1 MQKISFGTGGF
12 RGVIGDEFTKDNLC
26 KICQAISDIIKE
38 ENLIKEVVIGYDNR
52 FMSDEFAK
60 WSAEVFLGNGIK
72 VNLTSESVPTPIVMY
87 QMKEKALDYSICIT
101 ASHNPYKFNGVKV
114 FYKGADA
121 SEEITSIIEA
131 KCNNLD
137 INEVLFKNLDL
148 AKNDSELK
156 EIDCKCD
163 YLKSIYKN
171 IDLNHIKKSNLKI
184 AFDNM
189 FGSTLNCI
197 KQFIRDCSF
206 KESEILHCERD
217 AFFGFAMPAP
227 TPNSIFPLSSTV
239 VNNGYDIGFAVDGDG
254 DRLAVVDKNGEY
266 IDNNFLMAMLYY
278 YFLKYKKLKGDI
290 VKNIATLDILD
301 IIAEK
306 LGCKCHEVN
315 VGFKNISS
323 KMKEVNALLG
333 GESSG
338 GLAMLTH
345 IMGKDSM
352 FAICLI
358 IDMVCALNKSI
369 DEILKETKEFA
380 NNYQNTLY
388 EKQYGYSKQRKDE
401 IMKLLFE
408 DKIMPIFNKE
418 IENIIIEKYVKVRF
432 KDGTWVIVRFSGTEP
447 IIRIMAEISQ
457 NDNPEDFITPWLE
470 LLKIDI

>member
-26 KICQAISDIIKE
+26 KICQAISNIIKD

-52 FMSDEFAK
+52 FMSEEFAK

-72 VNLTSESVPTPIVMY
+72 VNLTQTSVPTPIVMY
-87 QMKEKALDYSICIT
+87 KMKEKALDYSICIT

-121 SEEITSIIEA
+121 SEEVTSLIEL
-131 KCNNLD
+131 KCNNLNND
-137 INEVLFKNLDL
+137 EILTESYDT
-148 AKNDSELK
+148 AKNCGNLEL
-156 EIDCKCD
+156 INCD
-163 YLKSIYKN
+163 MEYLNSIYQN
-171 IDLNHIKKSNLKI
+171 IDIQSIKSSGLKV

-189 FGSTLNCI
+189 YGSTLNCI
-197 KQFIRDCSF
+197 KQFISDCAF
-206 KESEILHCERD
+206 KESEVLHCERD

-227 TPNSIFPLSSTV
+227 TPNSIYPLSSTV

-254 DRLAVVDKNGEY
+254 DRLAVVDGNGKY

-278 YFLKYKKLKGDI
+278 YFLKYKNLKGDI

-306 LGCKCHEVN
+306 FGYKCHEVN
-315 VGFKNISS
+315 VGFKNVSS
-323 KMKEVNALLG
+323 KMKETNALLG

-358 IDMVCALNKSI
+358 IDMVCALNKPI
-369 DEILKETKEFA
+369 DKILEETKEFA
-380 NNYQNTLY
+380 NNYQNILY
-388 EKQYGYSKQRKDE
+388 EKQYGYSKERKEE
-401 IMKLLFE
+401 ILKMLLE
-408 DKIMPIFNKE
+408 DKLMPVFNKK
-418 IENIIIEKYVKVRF
+418 IKNIIIEKYVKVRF
-432 KDGTWVIVRFSGTEP
+432 IDGTWVIIRFSGTEP
-447 IIRIMAEISQ
+447 IIRIMAEVSP
-457 NDNPEDFITPWLE
+457 NENADDYVKPWLT
-470 LLKIDI
+470 LLKIDA